1 MPAPT
6 RESRRLGRKVN
17 FHISDARTGAGCH
30 MHLICSRED
39 IDGDRDE
46 FIRKFIRPYVDKAL
60 SDIASAMDFSLDA
73 KAIKQ

>member
-1 MPAPT
+1 MPVPT
-6 RESRRLGRKVN
+6 RESRRKGRALTLRLTD
-17 FHISDARTGAGCH
+17 SRTGAGLH

-60 SDIASAMDFSLDA
+60 VDVASAMDFSLDA